1 MLHLHLP
8 RINFIFSLVAI
19 TVLSFFCIE
28 NTAARYDPY
37 LSDPNTSFFG
47 RLIILND
54 ELETAGGQE
63 TAIQQ
68 TVLLEAL
75 LQPFDLRGSRPT
87 PTNRVSLQPS
97 NLPTASGSG
106 TNISRDGSCIVGF
119 QDSGFFTPFHA
130 FRWNF
135 GLRGKLRVQCDVF
148 GDNFPNLE
156 VFLTSP
162 KSNFTALLID
172 GRTTGGR
179 NFGPQTRLW
188 GESRNHRIAGCYTAI
203 ELKPDDSFA
212 QNYTAAPSEMP

>member
-28 NTAARYDPY
+28 NAAARYDPY

-54 ELETAGGQE
+54 ELTAAGGQE
-63 TAIQQ
+63 AGIQQ

-97 NLPTASGSG
+97 NLPTASGG
-106 TNISRDGSCIVGF
+106 GRNLSRDGLCAVGY

-130 FRWNF
+130 FRWTKATM
-135 GLRGKLRVQCDVF
+135 RW
-148 GDNFPNLE
+148 
-156 VFLTSP
+156 TSAEP
-162 KSNFTALLID
+162 QRPIRMQTVPSWSGSLVLQAQSMPSVGRKPAAWWISARRRTVDPTSAL
-172 GRTTGGR
+172 
-179 NFGPQTRLW
+179 W
-188 GESRNHRIAGCYTAI
+188 V
-203 ELKPDDSFA
+203 
-212 QNYTAAPSEMP
+212 